1 MLCSQQKKSST
12 GRVSLIKPWVK
23 GWIGGAYCHIEA
35 GLARSNKVF
44 TPAHIQAPLG
54 ATHS

>member
-44 TPAHIQAPLG
+44 GPAHIQAPLG